1 MATSLTQNFSK
12 EEFKK
17 NVISNCKSLY
27 RKNIE
32 EANQQEVFQA
42 VSYAV
47 KDIIIDKWIATHKQ
61 YEKDDPK
68 MVYYMSMEFL
78 MGRALGNNMI
88 NLCAYDEIKEALDE
102 LGLDINVIEDQEP
115 DAALGNGGLGRLAAC
130 FMDSLAT
137 LEYPA
142 YGCGIRYK
150 YGMFKQEIKD
160 GYQVE
165 VPDNWLKDGNPFE
178 IKRSEYRYEVK
189 FGGYVRSYRDEKT
202 GRDMFVQEDYRSVIA
217 VPYDIPVLGYGNT
230 LVLRPDMT
238 PSIARAAAKYFEDH
252 ILPIKLCYVSNTFI
266 NVSKYYQGRLKENTV
281 IGAEL
286 IDDASID
293 ADYEIICM
301 VIDCMKNAGLTEFQ
315 VELGNVAF
323 FNGLLKDAGIKG
335 DTYEELLNLIN
346 EKNYIGV
353 EEILNNLNIDKNTAK
368 VLLELPQLFGQAEV
382 LDKAR
387 SLTNI
392 PECIEAVDRLT
403 NLYELLKIN
412 GYDKYVSFDLGE
424 LSNHTY
430 YTGIIFH
437 AFTFGTGEPIASG
450 GRYDKLLGQFGCD
463 KASIGFSLIID
474 RLMAAIN
481 RQNIEIEVEYS
492 GVLLVYSEDKLQD
505 AVKRANELRKDGINV
520 CMIRKNNNK
529 SESQYIEYAKASQL
543 SDVVYI

>member
-1 MATSLTQNFSK
+1 
-12 EEFKK
+12 
-17 NVISNCKSLY
+17 
-27 RKNIE
+27 
-32 EANQQEVFQA
+32 
-42 VSYAV
+42 
-47 KDIIIDKWIATHKQ
+47 
-61 YEKDDPK
+61 
-68 MVYYMSMEFL
+68 
-78 MGRALGNNMI
+78 
-88 NLCAYDEIKEALDE
+88 
-102 LGLDINVIEDQEP
+102 
-115 DAALGNGGLGRLAAC
+115 
-130 FMDSLAT
+130 
-137 LEYPA
+137 
-142 YGCGIRYK
+142 
-150 YGMFKQEIKD
+150 MFKLFD
-160 GYQVE
+160 
-165 VPDNWLKDGNPFE
+165 
-178 IKRSEYRYEVK
+178 R
-189 FGGYVRSYRDEKT
+189 
-202 GRDMFVQEDYRSVIA
+202 
-217 VPYDIPVLGYGNT
+217 YGNT

-335 DTYEELLNLIN
+335 DTY
-346 EKNYIGV
+346 

-492 GVLLVYSEDKLQD
+492 GVLLVYSGDKLQD

-520 CMIRKNNNK
+520 CMIRKNDNK